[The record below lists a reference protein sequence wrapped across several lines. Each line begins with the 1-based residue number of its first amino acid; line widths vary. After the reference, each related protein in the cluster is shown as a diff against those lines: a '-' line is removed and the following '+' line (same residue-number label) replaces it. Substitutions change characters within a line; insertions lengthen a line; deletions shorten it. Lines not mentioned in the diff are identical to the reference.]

1 MELEKISNTFE
12 QIGMIISTSGS
23 AGLAGSLLDDGA
35 FSTRSVIGGWV
46 GRMMCNLPA
55 SAILN

>member
-1 MELEKISNTFE
+1 MDLEKISNTFE

-35 FSTRSVIGGWV
+35 FSTRSVIGDG
-46 GRMMCNLPA
+46 
-55 SAILN
+55 